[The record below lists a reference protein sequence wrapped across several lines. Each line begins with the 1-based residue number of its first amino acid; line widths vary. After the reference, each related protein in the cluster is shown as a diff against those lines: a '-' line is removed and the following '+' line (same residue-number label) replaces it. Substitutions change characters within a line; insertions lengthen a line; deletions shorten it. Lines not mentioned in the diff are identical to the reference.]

1 MPRSARTRP
10 PWEELKFRVAQLHC
24 PIRAHPENEFS
35 WFLLVNDQCYARW
48 AAHWETFGLAV
59 IDCSGREEGAGRVF
73 NLVWTVGAPST
84 YRQEPGERGN
94 KFHSASRLWRS
105 NIEPKS
111 TPLPPPPLRLE
122 KHFPPS
128 PPHQLPSAQ
137 KRFIV
142 CRLALLFLPPYER
155 AWVLVI
161 WRSFR
166 RPSRTWTPGIVPYP
180 CISAATD
187 YASKTPRATP
197 PCSLAPLSN
206 TYLLA
211 TAASRR
217 AEKTSLRCRS
227 HNHPLEA
234 RGGAGF
240 LKNPLGG

>member
-1 MPRSARTRP
+1 MINAMPGGPPIGEPSGWRSSIAAGARRAQGEYSVWFG
-10 PWEELKFRVAQLHC
+10 PWARQH
-24 PIRAHPENEFS
+24 RHP
-35 WFLLVNDQCYARW
+35 
-48 AAHWETFGLAV
+48 
-59 IDCSGREEGAGRVF
+59 
-73 NLVWTVGAPST
+73 VGAPST

-155 AWVLVI
+155 AWILVI

-166 RPSRTWTPGIVPYP
+166 RPSRTWTPGIVPYLSTP
-180 CISAATD
+180 AATD
-187 YASKTPRATP
+187 
-197 PCSLAPLSN
+197 
-206 TYLLA
+206 
-211 TAASRR
+211 
-217 AEKTSLRCRS
+217 
-227 HNHPLEA
+227 
-234 RGGAGF
+234 
-240 LKNPLGG
+240 